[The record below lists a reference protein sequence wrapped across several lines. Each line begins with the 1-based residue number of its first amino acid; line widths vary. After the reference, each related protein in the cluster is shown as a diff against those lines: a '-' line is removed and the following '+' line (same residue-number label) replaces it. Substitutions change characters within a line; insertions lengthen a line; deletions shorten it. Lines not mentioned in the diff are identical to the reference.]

1 MNESLFLVS
10 SGYDMCIRFWSDLK
24 NPQTKHCIEH
34 KDNAINALELSPS
47 NKLLCFAAGNAIKY
61 LNMERIDPKS
71 IQSIDCHEGII
82 STILFPPKLDG
93 CILTGGEDCS
103 VRITDMR
110 GGKCVKTF
118 YHSNYVNSLAITNNN
133 KEIIA
138 ADENGTIKIWDIVK
152 GEVRTEYNSDIKE
165 EGLAF
170 RSISLAEN
178 EGFLVGAKS
187 NGNVCVFDY
196 NNKNSGQILS
206 DPKVFEAHKN
216 YITKCLLSPENNM
229 LATCSADSEIRLW
242 ERKPLVNE
250 DGSNQTDSKGNNIL
264 STDFELKTRFIGHK
278 KWVWDCDFSL
288 DSSYLL
294 SCSSDKTIRIWNI
307 SNGKVFSTFNN
318 PKGVNNIALSD

>member
-170 RSISLAEN
+170 RSISFAEE

-187 NGNVCVFDY
+187 NGTVCVFDY
-196 NNKNSGQILS
+196 NNKLGQILTK
-206 DPKVFEAHKN
+206 PKTFEAHKN
-216 YITKCLLSPENNM
+216 YITKCLISPKKKNM
-229 LATCSADSEIRLW
+229 LANCSADTTIKLW
-242 ERKPLVNE
+242 ERKPQVN
-250 DGSNQTDSKGNNIL
+250 
-264 STDFELKTRFIGHK
+264 
-278 KWVWDCDFSL
+278 
-288 DSSYLL
+288 
-294 SCSSDKTIRIWNI
+294 
-307 SNGKVFSTFNN
+307 
-318 PKGVNNIALSD
+318 